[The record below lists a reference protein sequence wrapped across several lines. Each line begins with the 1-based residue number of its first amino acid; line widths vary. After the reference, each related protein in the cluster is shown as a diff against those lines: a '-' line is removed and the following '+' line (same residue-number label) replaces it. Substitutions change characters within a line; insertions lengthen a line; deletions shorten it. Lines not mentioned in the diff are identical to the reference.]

1 MGFDLD
7 AILHHTSH
15 MNTHSRC
22 FTTLCIM
29 SQHVHF
35 HFVNGDNNSE
45 QPLHSHPTLLT
56 CPMMNKQYI
65 MQIDVIC
72 ESSCNMVT
80 CQFEFSKCCV
90 WFQCFTQWCCSCV
103 SNLVT
108 CWYERK
114 REWVDCRWRS
124 FESFF
129 VITTQIECSECCVWF
144 QCFTQWCR
152 TCVSNQV
159 HCLCVKKR
167 KVWIVDGCLWCV
179 FFLLSSPLRSSSM
192 SVVFVFNAS
201 LSDVAP
207 VSPILLPVN

>member
-1 MGFDLD
+1 MVGCVKVSEMEMVFNSWVSMPQTTIHTSCMRRNHVCETRRADGMVSDVDDIDIVQKPTQTPMGFDLD

-80 CQFEFSKCCV
+80 CQFEFSECCV
-90 WFQCFTQWCCSCV
+90 WFQCFTQWCCSCA

-114 REWVDCRWRS
+114 REWVDCR
-124 FESFF
+124 
-129 VITTQIECSECCVWF
+129 
-144 QCFTQWCR
+144 
-152 TCVSNQV
+152 
-159 HCLCVKKR
+159 
-167 KVWIVDGCLWCV
+167 
-179 FFLLSSPLRSSSM
+179 
-192 SVVFVFNAS
+192 
-201 LSDVAP
+201 
-207 VSPILLPVN
+207 